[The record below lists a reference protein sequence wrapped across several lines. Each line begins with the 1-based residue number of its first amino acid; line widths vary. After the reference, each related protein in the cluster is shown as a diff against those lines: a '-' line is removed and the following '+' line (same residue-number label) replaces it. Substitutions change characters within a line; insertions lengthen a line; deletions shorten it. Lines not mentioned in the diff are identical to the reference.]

1 MTLDIIKTFP
11 WVLIASFILDAIIG
25 DPEWLPHPVRFQ
37 GKIISFFDKE
47 LNNKSNNNGML
58 IFRGTATML
67 AVAGITGVISSA
79 LLFLLFKI
87 HFLFGFFGEIIMS
100 TYCLAGHDLI
110 RHAINVYNHRYDLNE
125 SRLSVGKIVG
135 RDISNLNEQG
145 VIKAAIESVAE
156 NFSDGVIAPAFYI
169 LIFGPVGGMVYKSIN
184 TMDSMIGYH
193 NEKYEYYGKPAAK
206 ADDILNFLPSRLS
219 AILIIVTSFILKF
232 ADKCNK
238 CFVITLNILNRKER
252 KNNSFDNIMDF
263 DYLQA
268 FHIWKRDRYKHASPN
283 SAQTESAMAG
293 ALGIR
298 LGGPAVYFGKTVDK
312 PYIGDAKHEIIDW
325 IEIRRACILMYAS
338 ALLMICVV
346 CVFSILSLALVR

>member
-37 GKIISFFDKE
+37 GKIISFFDKK
-47 LNNKSNNNGML
+47 LNNKSNNNGTL

-145 VIKAAIESVAE
+145 VIKATIESVAE
-156 NFSDGVIAPAFYI
+156 NSSDGVIAPAFYI
-169 LIFGPVGGMVYKSIN
+169 LLLGPVGGMVYKAIN

-206 ADDILNFLPSRLS
+206 ADDILNFIPSRLC
-219 AILIIVTSFILKF
+219 AILIIITSFILKMF
-232 ADKCNK
+232 WEKIKRFSIKDFRADTKD
-238 CFVITLNILNRKER
+238 V
-252 KNNSFDNIMDF
+252 SFFIMLDF
-263 DYLQA
+263 DYIQA
-268 FHIWKRDRYKHASPN
+268 FRIWKRDRYKHASPN